1 MYIKPLPKSWLIHSI
16 TYARIQEEKDDFGN
30 PQYDDPMEIMFV
42 RFDPTTVFSRDN
54 TQNKIVA
61 EGVIFVDM
69 VNSSPIPKFV
79 EESSIIFEGRELTLK
94 KIVPCYHP
102 KKNTIHHYELEVI

>member
-16 TYARIQEEKDDFGN
+16 AYAGIQEEKDDFGN
-30 PQYDDPMEIMFV
+30 PQYDDPMEIMFI

-61 EGVIFVDM
+61 EGVIFVDV
-69 VNSSPIPKFV
+69 VNSTPIPNFK
-79 EESSIIFEGRELTLK
+79 EESIITFEGRELTLK

-102 KKNTIHHYELEVI
+102 TKNVIHHYELEVI